1 MVLWYIPVTPFK
13 EFPLKPNE
21 LSAFASKF
29 ISIPP
34 NIALPSPYAVLF
46 APPAI
51 VVYQL
56 LVLFTIPPPI
66 ADQEPDAL
74 FLSPPT
80 TTAKSAV
87 AESFWPPPTN
97 ALLPETKLE
106 SPPTITDKESV
117 I

>member
-1 MVLWYIPVTPFK
+1 M
-13 EFPLKPNE
+13 
-21 LSAFASKF
+21 
-29 ISIPP
+29 
-34 NIALPSPYAVLF
+34 
-46 APPAI
+46 
-51 VVYQL
+51 VYQL